1 MAVHLFY
8 PPRAESSTTNPTPAT
23 AKTASTDSAADPDL
37 HILIGYESG
46 HLALFRFH
54 PNPSFEPVTTANS
67 QTYHRPRLGKVVEEN
82 EGWELVWAEKGHRD
96 AGQFFS
102 EATNCHT
109 GVRTD
114 NLPSLL

>member
-8 PPRAESSTTNPTPAT
+8 PPRAESSTTNPSPAT
-23 AKTASTDSAADPDL
+23 AKATSTNSVADPDL

-67 QTYHRPRLGKVVEEN
+67 KTHHRPRLGKMVEEN

-96 AGQFFS
+96 AGQSFS

-114 NLPSLL
+114 NLPSLI